1 VRLLSWN
8 VNGVRAVIRKGFW
21 DWLHADAPDLL
32 CLQETRIHTDQ
43 LTGKMLHPPDYHSYW
58 ATGEKKGYSGVATF
72 SRHEPQAMT
81 VGLGQSRFDV
91 EGRVLITGF
100 PRFTLLNAYF
110 PSGQRGHERVAYKL
124 EFYDALLSYCGDL
137 RAEGHRL
144 VVCGDFNTAHQ
155 PIDLARPAQNKKT
168 SGFLPEEREA
178 LTRWLDNGFVDSFRA
193 LHPDE
198 EAYTWWTYRS
208 NARARNVGWR
218 LDYFLVDE
226 ALMPFVQDAC
236 ILGDVPGSDHCPV
249 ELWLDL

>member
-1 VRLLSWN
+1 
-8 VNGVRAVIRKGFW
+8 
-21 DWLHADAPDLL
+21 
-32 CLQETRIHTDQ
+32 
-43 LTGKMLHPPDYHSYW
+43 M
-58 ATGEKKGYSGVATF
+58 
-72 SRHEPQAMT
+72 
-81 VGLGQSRFDV
+81 
-91 EGRVLITGF
+91 LITEF
-100 PRFTLLNAYF
+100 PGFTLFNAYF
-110 PSGQRGHERVAYKL
+110 PSGQRGHESVAYKL
-124 EFYDALLSYCGDL
+124 EFYDALLAHCADL

-155 PIDLARPAQNKKT
+155 PIDLARPTQNKKT

-178 LTRWLDNGFVDSFRA
+178 LTRWLENGFVDIFRA

-249 ELWLDL
+249 ELELDL